1 MQNYALTKVG
11 DRERA
16 AFPIKMPFFYLLGH
30 FPLGSKYSKEYKLAI
45 KLNSKHLLN
54 SFFNE

>member
-16 AFPIKMPFFYLLGH
+16 AFPIKMPFFLLAWTL
-30 FPLGSKYSKEYKLAI
+30 P
-45 KLNSKHLLN
+45 
-54 SFFNE
+54 SFRVKIFERIQISNNVSSIQNISF

>member
-16 AFPIKMPFFYLLGH
+16 AFPIKMAFFTCMDTSLFLR
-30 FPLGSKYSKEYKLAI
+30 SKYSKGYKLVI
-45 KLNSKHLLN
+45 KLNLK
-54 SFFNE
+54 

>member
-16 AFPIKMPFFYLLGH
+16 AFPIKMPFLLAWTL
-30 FPLGSKYSKEYKLAI
+30 P
-45 KLNSKHLLN
+45 
-54 SFFNE
+54 SFRVKIFERIQISN